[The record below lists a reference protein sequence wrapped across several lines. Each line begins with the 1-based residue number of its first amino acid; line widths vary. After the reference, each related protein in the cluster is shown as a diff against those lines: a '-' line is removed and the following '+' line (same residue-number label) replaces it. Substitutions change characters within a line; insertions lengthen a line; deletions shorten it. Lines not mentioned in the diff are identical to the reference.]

1 MTNQVVR
8 DNVVVHTGSVDV
20 FEYDQQGQ
28 FRVQQDTFDVLPN
41 DVFRTNCYYRDGT
54 EFGKSSQ
61 DEVCIASLLYYPEK
75 NVLGTPW
82 VCGYGLGD
90 TNICTQELTV
100 VESLDNDSQLGRIF
114 GTSTQCD
121 REGPTGS
128 PPIDINPPTD
138 PPTDTPTT
146 SPSQTPTQGC
156 FANGLVCDSA
166 SDCCSNSCRLKLCR
180 PNPDQT
186 TDKDEFKIK
195 RFGVRGDGSDRY
207 WNRKLRGM

>member
-1 MTNQVVR
+1 MTNHVVR
-8 DNVVVHTGSVDV
+8 DDVVVHTGVVDV
-20 FEYDQQGQ
+20 FDYDQQGQ

-41 DVFRTNCYYRDGT
+41 DSFRTSCYYRDGT
-54 EFGKSSQ
+54 KFGKSSQ

-75 NVLGTPW
+75 NVLGNPW
-82 VCGYGLGD
+82 VCGYGLGN

-114 GTSTQCD
+114 GSTSTQCD

-138 PPTDTPTT
+138 PPTT

-156 FANGLVCDSA
+156 FANGADCDSA
-166 SDCCSNSCRLKLCR
+166 SDCCSNSCRLKMCR
-180 PNPDQT
+180 PNPNLTIGKNSLKLQRT
-186 TDKDEFKIK
+186 
-195 RFGVRGDGSDRY
+195 GLRGDGSDRY